1 MGLVVS
7 RKKDEKI
14 IIDGGITLTIVD
26 IRNDK
31 VRIKIDAPIETG
43 IDRLEVWEA
52 KQANPDKNKN
62 PKSSNRKTP
71 DSSGAI
77 QEDTDVS

>member
-62 PKSSNRKTP
+62 PESSNRQTP
-71 DSSGAI
+71 H
-77 QEDTDVS
+77 